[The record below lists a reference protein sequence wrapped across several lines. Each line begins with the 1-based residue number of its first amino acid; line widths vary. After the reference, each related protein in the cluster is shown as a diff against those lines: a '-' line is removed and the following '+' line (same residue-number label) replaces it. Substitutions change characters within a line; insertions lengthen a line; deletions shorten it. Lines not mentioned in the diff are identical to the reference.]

1 MVLGIGKKKGI
12 PVGLVYNIA
21 LHDVKPWPSV
31 TLPPMVLIQ
40 WQRGEKRTGHT
51 KCVSGDKD
59 KIILNDSLTIPATL
73 YKFPEKKHESPR
85 FQKKCIVFSLCEAAE
100 QGIPRG
106 QPLGR
111 AVLDLADYGNLND
124 QNRNAISSI
133 PVAVARKEFS
143 SLGTPRLSF
152 TIAPQGITSSSS
164 VPPVPLT
171 EDKEEYS
178 SLIASLV
185 SDEEDDITAF
195 TDEDEDEV
203 EDAEEGSSQLSSRS
217 VPLNPPTIPPDP
229 EAMPSSTR
237 NDRVQRILNSAG
249 ASSSFSSSSSSSF
262 VAAAVAASAYASQR
276 KPSFNSA
283 SPRRNN
289 DVEQKSKLLK
299 TKASGASNV
308 IQAARIKYAEGAGE
322 RSERLDKKAVEE
334 ARQRADAAE
343 AKAIAV
349 QQEAKQLMDEVGN
362 LKWELQEAAALEL
375 ALYSAVAQ
383 HGSSS
388 HKIHAPARRL
398 ARIYV
403 HACNKSSQ
411 RTRASTARTC
421 ASGLVVVVRAC
432 ENDVSRLT
440 FWWSNVAVLREM
452 ISHAFDTAPP
462 SLPETASDSAFHDW
476 HEKSTL
482 ASMLERIEA
491 WIFGRIVECIWWQ
504 SLTPHMQ
511 SSAVDQSSVLST
523 PRSVVSRLKKSVR
536 DFVVTP
542 FEDSHQGMLSIE
554 IWKAAFLDAL
564 QRICPVRAGGHDC
577 GCLQVVERMI
587 VEQCVARLDVAMFN
601 AILRDMEEN
610 VPTDPISDPITDLS
624 VLPIPPDGISFGGG
638 AQLKNVINTWST
650 WLLALTAHVGEEAAA
665 AANIEKGTSHFT
677 MLRAMSDLLMLPKD
691 MLMEKSIRKE
701 VCPALSLLLIRRV
714 LSKFAP
720 DEYAPDPIPPSLLAA
735 LNAEI
740 SMERQRVGESDISP
754 GTIIMASAPPVVYFP
769 PSSACMGD
777 IVDMKMM
784 ASSTQT
790 RSASLFRKGHT
801 SDEELEELESPLFLL
816 VENGCIDGK
825 EAAYLS
831 GKDAFAQ
838 RYRLLRK
845 VWNRTES

>member
-1 MVLGIGKKKGI
+1 
-12 PVGLVYNIA
+12 
-21 LHDVKPWPSV
+21 
-31 TLPPMVLIQ
+31 
-40 WQRGEKRTGHT
+40 
-51 KCVSGDKD
+51 
-59 KIILNDSLTIPATL
+59 
-73 YKFPEKKHESPR
+73 
-85 FQKKCIVFSLCEAAE
+85 
-100 QGIPRG
+100 
-106 QPLGR
+106 
-111 AVLDLADYGNLND
+111 
-124 QNRNAISSI
+124 
-133 PVAVARKEFS
+133 
-143 SLGTPRLSF
+143 
-152 TIAPQGITSSSS
+152 
-164 VPPVPLT
+164 
-171 EDKEEYS
+171 
-178 SLIASLV
+178 
-185 SDEEDDITAF
+185 
-195 TDEDEDEV
+195 
-203 EDAEEGSSQLSSRS
+203 
-217 VPLNPPTIPPDP
+217 
-229 EAMPSSTR
+229 
-237 NDRVQRILNSAG
+237 
-249 ASSSFSSSSSSSF
+249 
-262 VAAAVAASAYASQR
+262 
-276 KPSFNSA
+276 
-283 SPRRNN
+283 
-289 DVEQKSKLLK
+289 
-299 TKASGASNV
+299 
-308 IQAARIKYAEGAGE
+308 
-322 RSERLDKKAVEE
+322 
-334 ARQRADAAE
+334 
-343 AKAIAV
+343 
-349 QQEAKQLMDEVGN
+349 
-362 LKWELQEAAALEL
+362 
-375 ALYSAVAQ
+375 
-383 HGSSS
+383 
-388 HKIHAPARRL
+388 
-398 ARIYV
+398 
-403 HACNKSSQ
+403 
-411 RTRASTARTC
+411 
-421 ASGLVVVVRAC
+421 
-432 ENDVSRLT
+432 
-440 FWWSNVAVLREM
+440 
-452 ISHAFDTAPP
+452 
-462 SLPETASDSAFHDW
+462 
-476 HEKSTL
+476 
-482 ASMLERIEA
+482 
-491 WIFGRIVECIWWQ
+491 
-504 SLTPHMQ
+504 MQ

-735 LNAEI
+735 LNAE
-740 SMERQRVGESDISP
+740 RQRVGESDISP